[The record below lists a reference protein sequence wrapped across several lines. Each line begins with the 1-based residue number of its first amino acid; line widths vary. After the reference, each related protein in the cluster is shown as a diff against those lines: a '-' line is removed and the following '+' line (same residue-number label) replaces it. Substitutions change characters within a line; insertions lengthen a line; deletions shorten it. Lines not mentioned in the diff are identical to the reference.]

1 MSTDERK
8 SVTRWIEDLL
18 ARADPEAEN
27 RLWDRYFER
36 VRRFAQ
42 ATLKRSRPGAY
53 HDAEDVALSAF
64 HNFFEAAR
72 SGRFT
77 ELKDRNDLWKLLVT
91 ITVRKA
97 YDLADRSNRLKRG
110 GGIEPLGASAI
121 VNHADRAPSPAAAA
135 QMMEDFFRRLES
147 LGDETLRQIAL
158 WKMEGLTNDEI
169 AERLGCARRTVAY
182 RLDLIRK
189 RWNEETP
196 TSDVGTQDQR
206 PLPSA
211 DFTRLMMME
220 EFLQLL
226 ESLGD
231 ETLRQIAL
239 WKLEGLTND
248 EIAERLGCAHR
259 TVAYKL
265 DLIRKRWDEETSG

>member
-8 SVTRWIEDLL
+8 SVTEWIEDLL
-18 ARADPEAEN
+18 ARGDTEAEN
-27 RLWDRYFER
+27 RLWERYFER
-36 VRRFAQ
+36 VRRYAQ
-42 ATLKRSRPGAY
+42 ATLRRGRPGAF

-64 HNFFEAAR
+64 HNFFAAAQ
-72 SGRFT
+72 SGRLT

-110 GGIEPLGASAI
+110 GGIEPLGAPAI
-121 VNHADRAPSPAAAA
+121 ANLADKAPSPDAAA

-158 WKMEGLTNDEI
+158 WRLDNHTNDEI

-182 RLDLIRK
+182 KLALIRK
-189 RWNEETP
+189 RWSESVP
-196 TSDVGTQDQR
+196 RDDVVAQDDR
-206 PLPSA
+206 PAPPA
-211 DFTRLMMME
+211 DLTRLMLTD
-220 EFLQLL
+220 EFLRLL
-226 ESLGD
+226 ESLDD

-239 WKLEGLTND
+239 WKLDDLSD
-248 EIAERLGCAHR
+248 DAIAERLGCARR

-265 DLIRKRWDEETSG
+265 DLIRKRWDRETGG